1 MTIDV
6 MFHNGATSRSYGATS
21 VDPRRALTEENLA
34 APFEGTGLNGPFVAD
49 LLSAMLTHERCGT
62 HLYRS
67 VAARSLNPMLQ
78 RRYQEL
84 GDETAH
90 HVEVLEELVAGCGG
104 DPMYVSPTARAVQ
117 RMDTSAL
124 ESTFLLAGSL
134 DPMVQEMAMLDAVIL
149 AEVIDHANWS
159 NLARLADA
167 TPEGPIRD
175 AMTAA
180 VEAVEPEEDAHL
192 TWALET
198 KAKMTELQATS
209 PTMAKVGMT
218 VESVTAV
225 VRDMFSS
232 MPGT

>member
-6 MFHNGATSRSYGATS
+6 MYHNGATSKSFGYTS
-21 VDPRRALTEENLA
+21 VDPRRAVTDEHLA

-49 LLSAMLTHERCGT
+49 LLSAMVTHERCGT

-67 VAARSLNPMLQ
+67 VSGRTLNPMLK
-78 RRYQEL
+78 RRYEEF

-90 HVEVLEELVAGCGG
+90 HVEVLERLVGGCGG

-117 RMDTSAL
+117 RMDTAAL
-124 ESTFLLAGSL
+124 ESTFMLAGSL
-134 DPMVQEMAMLDAVIL
+134 DPMVQEMAMLDAVVL

-159 NLARLADA
+159 NLARLAAA

-180 VEAVEPEEDAHL
+180 VEEVEPEEDEHL

-198 KAKMTELQATS
+198 KAKMTEMQATS
-209 PTMAKVGMT
+209 PAMAKVGMS
-218 VESVTAV
+218 VESLTAV